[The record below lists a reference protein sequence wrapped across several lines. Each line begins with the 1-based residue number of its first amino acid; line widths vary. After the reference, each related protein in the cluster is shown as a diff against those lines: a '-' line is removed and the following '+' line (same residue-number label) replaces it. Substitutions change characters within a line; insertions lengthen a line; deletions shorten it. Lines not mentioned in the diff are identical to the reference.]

1 MFGNENCGLLGV
13 VCQNNLL
20 WSRSIFSGDK
30 PLFWEGF
37 LQTNYFTNAYLS
49 TSWKVCKS
57 HHLKT
62 TNRNAWILKLVWL
75 WFVIGSK
82 VTCNFINQSEVKSK
96 PIVNLLSPVYFP
108 ALDAGYMYL
117 FLYLIGSFDCLP
129 VQWLAV
135 MKGVYHLRGSLRGQT
150 GQFTVCRV
158 SCKQH
163 TAVVL
168 LSSVENY
175 STLLYV
181 LFSEQA
187 FSQYLAYRRDNN
199 ELLLFV
205 LKQLAKEQIT
215 FFRSR
220 YRSEP
225 DVIEIQEDEFTDRV
239 SYHNTFKTECTKS
252 IEMIHSESDYFP
264 DATKS
269 IILHRN
275 CCNCV
280 FI

>member
-1 MFGNENCGLLGV
+1 M
-13 VCQNNLL
+13 
-20 WSRSIFSGDK
+20 
-30 PLFWEGF
+30 
-37 LQTNYFTNAYLS
+37 
-49 TSWKVCKS
+49 
-57 HHLKT
+57 
-62 TNRNAWILKLVWL
+62 
-75 WFVIGSK
+75 
-82 VTCNFINQSEVKSK
+82 
-96 PIVNLLSPVYFP
+96 NLLSPVYFP

-158 SCKQH
+158 SGKQH

-168 LSSVENY
+168 LSSIENY

>member
-1 MFGNENCGLLGV
+1 MLTF
-13 VCQNNLL
+13 
-20 WSRSIFSGDK
+20 
-30 PLFWEGF
+30 PLPGK
-37 LQTNYFTNAYLS
+37 Y
-49 TSWKVCKS
+49 VKS

-62 TNRNAWILKLVWL
+62 TKRNAGVLKLVWV
-75 WFVIGSK
+75 WFVIDSK

-108 ALDAGYMYL
+108 ALDAGYMCL

-158 SCKQH
+158 SGKQH

-168 LSSVENY
+168 LSSIENY

-239 SYHNTFKTECTKS
+239 SYHNTFKT
-252 IEMIHSESDYFP
+252 
-264 DATKS
+264 
-269 IILHRN
+269 
-275 CCNCV
+275 
-280 FI
+280 

>member
-1 MFGNENCGLLGV
+1 M
-13 VCQNNLL
+13 
-20 WSRSIFSGDK
+20 
-30 PLFWEGF
+30 
-37 LQTNYFTNAYLS
+37 
-49 TSWKVCKS
+49 
-57 HHLKT
+57 
-62 TNRNAWILKLVWL
+62 
-75 WFVIGSK
+75 
-82 VTCNFINQSEVKSK
+82 
-96 PIVNLLSPVYFP
+96 
-108 ALDAGYMYL
+108 
-117 FLYLIGSFDCLP
+117 
-129 VQWLAV
+129 AV
-135 MKGVYHLRGSLRGQT
+135 MKVVYHLRGQT

-158 SCKQH
+158 SGKQH

-239 SYHNTFKTECTKS
+239 SYHNTFKT
-252 IEMIHSESDYFP
+252 
-264 DATKS
+264 
-269 IILHRN
+269 
-275 CCNCV
+275 
-280 FI
+280 